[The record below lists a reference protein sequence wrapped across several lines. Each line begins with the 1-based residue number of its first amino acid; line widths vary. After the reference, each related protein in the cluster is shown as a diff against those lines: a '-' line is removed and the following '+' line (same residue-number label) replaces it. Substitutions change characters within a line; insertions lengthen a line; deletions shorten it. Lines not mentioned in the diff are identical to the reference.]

1 MPLRHMVGDAFSYL
15 KEYDEIAAGN
25 RQDKTFQTSDEFLS
39 NFKKTDRLHPV
50 ISLCVYYGENEWDG
64 PFSLKDMLEILEKI
78 KPLVSDY
85 RMNLI
90 QVRSSESLHFSNPD
104 VNTVF
109 DVSRS
114 IYERNYVKIRD
125 VYRDK
130 ELPSDLGLVIGAI
143 TKSQQ
148 LINHALESEQ
158 KRGQVNMCNALEEL
172 KLEGKQEGIEESI
185 LANIRTCKNFNIS
198 KEDTIR
204 NLMKEFSLS
213 EPEAV
218 SYVKKYW

>member
-1 MPLRHMVGDAFSYL
+1 
-15 KEYDEIAAGN
+15 
-25 RQDKTFQTSDEFLS
+25 
-39 NFKKTDRLHPV
+39 
-50 ISLCVYYGENEWDG
+50 
-64 PFSLKDMLEILEKI
+64 
-78 KPLVSDY
+78 
-85 RMNLI
+85 MNLI
-90 QVRSSESLHFSNPD
+90 QVRSSESLRFSNPD

-109 DVSRS
+109 DISRS
-114 IYERNYVKIRD
+114 IYERDYAKIRD

-143 TKSQQ
+143 TESQQ

-158 KRGQVNMCNALEEL
+158 KGGQVNMCNALEEL
-172 KLEGKQEGIEESI
+172 KLEGRLEGRLEGKQEGIEEGI

-218 SYVKKYW
+218 R

>member
-1 MPLRHMVGDAFSYL
+1 MSILQTFSM
-15 KEYDEIAAGN
+15 
-25 RQDKTFQTSDEFLS
+25 QHFLAVS
-39 NFKKTDRLHPV
+39 
-50 ISLCVYYGENEWDG
+50 SLCVYYGENEWDG
-64 PFSLKDMLEILEKI
+64 PFSLKDMLEIPEKI

-90 QVRSSESLHFSNPD
+90 QVRSSESLRFSNPD

-114 IYERNYVKIRD
+114 IYERDYAKIRD

-143 TKSQQ
+143 TESQQ

-158 KRGQVNMCNALEEL
+158 KGGQVNMCNALEEL
-172 KLEGKQEGIEESI
+172 KLEGRLEGKQEGIEEGI

-198 KEDTIR
+198 KEDAIR